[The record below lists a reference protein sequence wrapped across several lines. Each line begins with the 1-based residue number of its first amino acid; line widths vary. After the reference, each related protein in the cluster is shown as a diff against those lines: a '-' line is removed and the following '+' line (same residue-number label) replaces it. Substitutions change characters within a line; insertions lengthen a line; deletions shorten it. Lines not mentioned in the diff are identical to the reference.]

1 MDNKIDRKS
10 FTGLYHVDPIT
21 NRPQNPMGR
30 TGGNQKTNFFN
41 ERKYIELVTGRG
53 RLYYWGPNHAGDPVV
68 TR

>member
-41 ERKYIELVTGRG
+41 ERKYI
-53 RLYYWGPNHAGDPVV
+53 
-68 TR
+68 